1 VAAVDPTEAR
11 KPTVRRFGRSAPPLP
26 VLPPGTLIDELEQLS
41 RDLLMA
47 ADTLDRD
54 HAGMSWAIDR
64 VAAKQKPSSAK
75 GTTRTG

>member
-1 VAAVDPTEAR
+1 
-11 KPTVRRFGRSAPPLP
+11 
-26 VLPPGTLIDELEQLS
+26 LS

-64 VAAKQKPSSAK
+64 VAA
-75 GTTRTG
+75 R